1 MTTDVR
7 LIERW
12 LPIAEIGIE
21 STRERTPM
29 TPFPAPNRLH
39 VWWARRP
46 LVASRAAILASL
58 LPSDTDRAAFLHAIG
73 VHGDPLAAR
82 AILDEARRTR
92 VRVDD
97 PYGYARAFRFSLGEA
112 EAAWLAKCVGDVGR
126 IAFLDPTSGGGN
138 IPFEAVRLGLSVGAN
153 DLNAVAALVNDA
165 TIRWPLMSDGAVDV
179 GTAFAELAERHRAGI
194 EGQLAG
200 YFPQHGLPE
209 RVDTTYLIARTIAC
223 PYCAGVVPLSPNW
236 RLAPGGVGV
245 RLVPELGDGPGSEGR
260 GCGFEI
266 VERAEEQSEG
276 TVARGDGLCPYSD
289 CERQIGGDHI
299 KAEAQA
305 GRMGEQLYAVVFKKR
320 VFVETK
326 SGRQREKWVR
336 GYRAPRAEDDNSAE
350 IQARLAEKLP
360 EWEALDLVPSERIP
374 EGNKTMEPKRYGMS
388 AWRDLFSPRQLLCHG
403 TSVEVFREMLEAD
416 RAAGELTEV
425 REAAYGYLA
434 LALDK
439 LRDYN
444 SRMTRWHTGRE
455 VVANTFDRHDFA
467 FKWSYAEMAPLVT
480 GLGYDWAFT
489 QTAKCIK
496 ELIELLSPQGNHKDI
511 FDRAA
516 KKPPA
521 PPPVTITCKS
531 ADSLDHIPN
540 ASIDAVVMDP
550 PYYDNVM
557 YAELSDFF
565 YVWLKR
571 TAGHVFPELFTRQLT
586 DKENEAVANPARF
599 AGEKGA
605 RALAGRDY
613 QERMAAIFAE
623 CRRVLKP
630 NGIMT
635 LMFTHKATGAWDALT
650 KGLME
655 AGFVITAS
663 WPINTE
669 AGGSLHIRNKAAAN
683 STVFLACRPRPREQ
697 TEVRDSPPSYWE
709 DVEPRVAE
717 AVHKRVEEFQQANIS
732 GVDLYLACFGPAL
745 EEFSRHWP
753 LTRGTPRERPPAK
766 LIRQLSMLEAE
777 WDPYAVTPEDAL
789 NAARREVKRWRLD
802 RLTHRKAKG
811 DVDAVTAFFVLAWDA
826 FRAPVFAYDEALR
839 LARAVGVDMDAQV
852 AKRLGEKR
860 GGDFRLWDSVTR
872 AAKGGLGPADGS
884 RGMIDALHHAANLAR
899 TRSLAAARDLL
910 AETGMD
916 KDPRLFRAFEAVLE
930 VLPVSRRFTGVD
942 MQSDAAASSNDFEAL
957 FDLSRLAYRD
967 EVEQPRQLDMLL
979 GEAGAPGAGRPA
991 PAK

>member
-1 MTTDVR
+1 MQDTR

-12 LPIAEIGIE
+12 LPIAEIGAE
-21 STRERTPM
+21 SLRERTPM

-46 LVASRAAILASL
+46 LVASRAVILASL
-58 LPSDTDRAAFLHAIG
+58 LPSDVDRAAFLHAIG
-73 VHGDPLAAR
+73 IRGDPLAAR
-82 AILDEARRTR
+82 ATLDEARRTG

-97 PYGYARAFRFSLGEA
+97 PYGYERAFRFSLGEA
-112 EAAWLAKCVGDVGR
+112 GAEWLAEHVGDMGGIVC
-126 IAFLDPTSGGGN
+126 LDPTAGGGN
-138 IPFEAVRLGLSVGAN
+138 IPFEATRLGLSVAAN
-153 DLNAVAALVNDA
+153 DLNPVAGLVMAA
-165 TIRWPLMSDGAVDV
+165 TVQWPLMHGSAGVAAV
-179 GTAFAELAERHRAGI
+179 FAELAERHRGGI
-194 EGQLAG
+194 EQRLTGC
-200 YFPQHGLPE
+200 FPQSACSD
-209 RVDTTYLIARTIAC
+209 RVDITYLYARTIVC
-223 PYCAGVVPLSPNW
+223 PYCGGVVPLSPNW
-236 RLAPGGVGV
+236 RLAPGGKGV
-245 RLVPELGDGPGSEGR
+245 RLVPGLGDGLGREGR
-260 GCGFEI
+260 ICRFEI
-266 VERAEEQSEG
+266 VERAEERSEG
-276 TVARGDGLCPYSD
+276 TVVRGDGLCPYSD

-305 GRMGEQLYAVVFKKR
+305 GRMGEQLYAVVFKER

-326 SGRQREKWVR
+326 TGRKREKWVR
-336 GYRAPRAEDDNSAE
+336 GYRAPRVEDDNGAE
-350 IQARLAEKLP
+350 IWVRLEGKLP
-360 EWEALDLVPSERIP
+360 EWEALDMVPSERFPPDGTDSRPIQ
-374 EGNKTMEPKRYGMS
+374 YGMPL
-388 AWRDLFSPRQLLCHG
+388 WRDLFSARQLLCHG
-403 TSVEVFREMLEAD
+403 TSVEVFREMLETD

-425 REAAYGYLA
+425 RKAAYGYLA
-434 LALDK
+434 LSLDK

-444 SRMTRWHTGRE
+444 SRMTRWHAGRG
-455 VVANTFDRHDFA
+455 VIANTFDRHDYA

-480 GLGYDWAFT
+480 GLGYDWAFA

-496 ELIELLSPQGNHKDI
+496 ELVELLNPQGERNDLI
-511 FDRAA
+511 DQASETRQ
-516 KKPPA
+516 
-521 PPPVTITCKS
+521 PPPVAITCKS

-586 DKENEAVANPARF
+586 DKDNEAVANPARF

-623 CRRVLKP
+623 CRRVLKA

-669 AGGSLHIRNKAAAN
+669 AGGSLHIRDKAAAN
-683 STVFLACRPRPREQ
+683 STVFLACRPRPRVEAS
-697 TEVRDSPPSYWE
+697 EVRDAPIVYWE

-717 AVHKRVEEFQQANIS
+717 AVRTRVAEFQQAGIA
-732 GVDLYLACFGPAL
+732 GVDLYLASFGPAL
-745 EEFSRHWP
+745 EEFSRNWP

-766 LIRQLSMLEAE
+766 LMRQLSILEDE
-777 WDPYAVTPEDAL
+777 WDPYAATPEDAL
-789 NAARREVKRWRLD
+789 DAARREVKRWRLEQ
-802 RLTHRKAKG
+802 LTHRKAQG
-811 DVDAVTAFFVLAWDA
+811 DLDAVTAFFVLAWDA
-826 FRAPVFAYDEALR
+826 FKAPVFAYDEALR
-839 LARAVGVDMDAQV
+839 LARAVGVDMDGQV

-860 GGDFRLWDSVTR
+860 GSDFRLWDSVTR
-872 AAKGGLGPADGS
+872 AAKGGLGPVDGS
-884 RGMIDALHHAANLAR
+884 RGMVDALHHAANVSR

-910 AETGMD
+910 AETGLD
-916 KDPRLFRAFEAVLE
+916 KDARLFRAFEAALE
-930 VLPVSRRFTGVD
+930 VLPVSHRFTGVD
-942 MQSDAAASSNDFEAL
+942 LQSEVAASSSDFEAL
-957 FDLSRLAYRD
+957 FDLSRLAYKD
-967 EVEQPRQLDMLL
+967 EVDEPKRFEQMELRLDDAD
-979 GEAGAPGAGRPA
+979 AGDVG
-991 PAK
+991 